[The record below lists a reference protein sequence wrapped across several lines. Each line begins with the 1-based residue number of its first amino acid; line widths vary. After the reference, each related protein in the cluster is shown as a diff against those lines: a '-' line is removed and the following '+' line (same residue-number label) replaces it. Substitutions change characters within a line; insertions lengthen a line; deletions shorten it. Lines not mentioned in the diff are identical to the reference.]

1 MTKQPFMIDEV
12 PPKINDY
19 INILRTEVSSLE
31 PSSSVLNLN
40 SIKSLKSSQ
49 AKNRIEASE
58 SSEIRFLKKVEKG
71 SEIDK

>member
-1 MTKQPFMIDEV
+1 MIDEV

-49 AKNRIEASE
+49 AKNRIDASE

>member
-1 MTKQPFMIDEV
+1 MIDEV

>member
-49 AKNRIEASE
+49 AKNRIDASE

>member
-19 INILRTEVSSLE
+19 INILRTEVSTLE

-40 SIKSLKSSQ
+40 SIKSLKGSQ
-49 AKNRIEASE
+49 AKNRIKASE
-58 SSEIRFLKKVEKG
+58 SSEIRFLKKVKKG